1 MQRVVSTWEMTPEK
15 CKGCITSKFG
25 TKGSLNPHLR
35 KIYRQR
41 TQVNI
46 PQNRIVHLHFNAL
59 RCFQR
64 FINNSMPP
72 LWYFL
77 LQLANMYDQLLTQSG
92 QTVTHTVYSFPVP
105 ISTAIC
111 FPTPKRAA
119 TGTLGHRNACS
130 TEILLYL
137 KSSKN
142 LAPLLCAWK
151 RRDSIGKFVIC
162 IPETLRSSVV
172 VERG

>member
-1 MQRVVSTWEMTPEK
+1 MSTRAITPEK

-35 KIYRQR
+35 KNYRQR
-41 TQVNI
+41 TQLNI

-72 LWYFL
+72 LWYSL
-77 LQLANMYDQLLTQSG
+77 LQLANMYDQLLTQRG
-92 QTVTHTVYSFPVP
+92 QTVTHSVYSSPVP
-105 ISTAIC
+105 LSTAIC

-119 TGTLGHRNACS
+119 TGTLGCENACS

-137 KSSKN
+137 DPPKTFTLTMCMKEEGLNREIRN
-142 LAPLLCAWK
+142 LHT
-151 RRDSIGKFVIC
+151 RDFEKFC
-162 IPETLRSSVV
+162 GS
-172 VERG
+172 